1 MRTATVVIDTAALPA
16 GVTSVWSPQD
26 NTLIIATNA
35 TPEQAAQARATHTGQ
50 PRPRQSLR
58 SA

>member
-1 MRTATVVIDTAALPA
+1 MRTATVVIDTAVLPA

-26 NTLIIATNA
+26 NTLIVATSA
-35 TPEQAAQARATHTGQ
+35 TPEQAAQARAACTDQ
-50 PRPRQSLR
+50 PLPRQPLR